1 MAPDPPKPR
10 QPQRRRLMIRRGRSR
25 PLEKITSLQNG
36 MIKKALGLRESRER
50 REIGMTVID
59 GVREIKRAFEAGIVL
74 DKVFYVKGQQE
85 DLLKQ
90 LASKNIELVEV
101 SGQVMEKLA
110 YGERHEGIMALAKTP
125 ALSLKDLELS
135 AQPMVVV
142 LESLEKPGNLGA
154 VLRTCD
160 GVGVEA
166 VLVCDP
172 KTDVY
177 NPNVIRS
184 STGVIFSI
192 PVVCAQAGEIV
203 SFLRS
208 KKIKIC
214 ASAPAAKK
222 LYTEEDLKGAWALVL
237 GSEDK
242 GLSDH
247 WLKAADLTVKI
258 PMQGHADSLNV
269 SISAAIILYEA
280 LRQRQL

>member
-1 MAPDPPKPR
+1 
-10 QPQRRRLMIRRGRSR
+10 
-25 PLEKITSLQNG
+25 LEKITSLQNG